1 MTGSQVLASTLLHEL
16 AHAMQFAA
24 QELFA
29 ELNADSSPPPELRD
43 LTPQRRLG
51 LMAVTTRLGMM
62 RRDDLSK
69 DHWFSE
75 PYFEHENEQEVGCAA
90 ETNIFE
96 PGAGAA
102 PSCLPGP
109 DPANPGASPFGAL
122 GNVAAGSRSP
132 FAGER
137 GTGLPTPTTPA
148 LFSPLVGTVSA
159 PRMPP
164 FGGPYS
170 ILTTTS
176 ADLPAS
182 GAGTMQNVLGQEVW
196 TRERTSSFT
205 FTAAGQIARSAVQA
219 AMEEH
224 EVRAFLAD
232 HALSNN
238 SNAIPHG
245 LPERYISGPDAAPV
259 VCWFRPV
266 SAVPEPA
273 VPAPVVPDEREI
285 ARVGDLPLSPHKGI
299 FVGLYLDYGDDARR
313 PCPGISDR
321 RCAADLL
328 KSFGPVCFPAAPTD
342 GPVSIY
348 RVLVEMKPR
357 ADKATCHLLCGPK
370 QDGAYLGLPFGPF
383 RATKARLNDVFF
395 LPVFRDDAKALKV
408 SAEARENDSWN
419 RISAALLS
427 IETAL
432 GCIPEA
438 ASRIQ
443 DTA

>member
-1 MTGSQVLASTLLHEL
+1 MEEVCFGTLPIGFSARENLHS
-16 AHAMQFAA
+16 
-24 QELFA
+24 
-29 ELNADSSPPPELRD
+29 ADR
-43 LTPQRRLG
+43 
-51 LMAVTTRLGMM
+51 
-62 RRDDLSK
+62 
-69 DHWFSE
+69 
-75 PYFEHENEQEVGCAA
+75 N
-90 ETNIFE
+90 
-96 PGAGAA
+96 
-102 PSCLPGP
+102 
-109 DPANPGASPFGAL
+109 
-122 GNVAAGSRSP
+122 
-132 FAGER
+132 
-137 GTGLPTPTTPA
+137 
-148 LFSPLVGTVSA
+148 
-159 PRMPP
+159 
-164 FGGPYS
+164 
-170 ILTTTS
+170 TTS
-176 ADLPAS
+176 A
-182 GAGTMQNVLGQEVW
+182 Q
-196 TRERTSSFT
+196 
-205 FTAAGQIARSAVQA
+205 
-219 AMEEH
+219 H

-427 IETAL
+427 IETAWDHDQHFRL
-432 GCIPEA
+432 GAGAYVGLEERPPHRAQGPSDDTDLCSLLNHRGPPAPDDVIHLAWGAFQVCACLPRAPGTAVKAVYSHSNPHRSSIPN
-438 ASRIQ
+438 SRHSLRSWTPAPPSTLSMRSDAGRNLAESLAVISEVSWRM
-443 DTA
+443 